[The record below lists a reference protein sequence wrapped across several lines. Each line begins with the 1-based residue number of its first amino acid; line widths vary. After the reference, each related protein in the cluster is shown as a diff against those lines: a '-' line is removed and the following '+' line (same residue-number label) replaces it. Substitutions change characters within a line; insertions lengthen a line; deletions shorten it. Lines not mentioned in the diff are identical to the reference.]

1 MRDTDH
7 EALSATL
14 QSVSDPEAFAEAFC
28 RLAAEAGYRAWV
40 MAEMTR
46 TGEGGHV
53 FEVLASSH
61 AGTVRRSYACRS
73 TEKGFRLVSRT
84 WRAKAPLKWRV
95 VTDGTQPQE
104 SCVHLHAHL
113 GGLPGEE
120 LLVVPLDSVDPSR
133 RGFGFALPADVECR
147 PDDMTDG
154 MRLYGAFFARR
165 KQEANLPRRVDLSRR
180 EVAVLQNCAM
190 GMKSDAIAE
199 AEGISPHTVKD
210 YLERVRIKLEARTI
224 AHAVALAMRAKLIR

>member
-1 MRDTDH
+1 MLDTDH
-7 EALSATL
+7 EALAASL
-14 QSVSDPEAFAEAFC
+14 QSISDPDAFAAVFG
-28 RLAAEAGYRAWV
+28 RLAAVAGYRAWA

-46 TGEGGHV
+46 MGEGGLA
-53 FEVLASSH
+53 FEVLATSH
-61 AGTVRRSYACRS
+61 AGPVRRSYACRS
-73 TEKGFRLVSRT
+73 TEKSFRLISRT
-84 WRAKAPLKWRV
+84 WRAKAPLRWRV
-95 VTDGTQPQE
+95 VTDGTQPAE

-113 GGLPGEE
+113 GGRPGEE
-120 LLVVPLDSVDPSR
+120 LLVVPLHTDDPSR
-133 RGFGFALPADVECR
+133 RNFGFALPADLECR
-147 PDDMTDG
+147 PDDLTDG

-165 KQEANLPRRVDLSRR
+165 RVEANLPRRVDLSRR

-210 YLERVRIKLEARTI
+210 YLERVRTKLEARTI